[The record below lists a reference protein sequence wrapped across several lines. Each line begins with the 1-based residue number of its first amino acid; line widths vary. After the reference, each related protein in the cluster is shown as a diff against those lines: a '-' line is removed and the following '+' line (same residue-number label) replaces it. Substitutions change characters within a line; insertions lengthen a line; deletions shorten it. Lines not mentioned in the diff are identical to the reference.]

1 VNLAPDRSVWFGA
14 ALTGNRVGMRVKQ
27 LYANEGLRTFVVVMA
42 KGDEAF
48 DQLGAFASENAITAA
63 GLTAV
68 GAARD
73 VALGYFDPEIDDY
86 RTTTFSEQLEVLSLV
101 GDIASKD
108 GKPVVH
114 AHITLGRQDSS
125 VIGGHLQR
133 LTVWPT
139 LEVVVTETPAHLAKT
154 IDPETGLALIDLSD

>member
-1 VNLAPDRSVWFGA
+1 
-14 ALTGNRVGMRVKQ
+14 MRAKQ
-27 LYANEGLRTFVVVMA
+27 VYENEGLRTFVVVMA

-48 DQLGAFASENAITAA
+48 SELGTFASENSLTAA

-68 GAARD
+68 GGTRE
-73 VALGYFDPEIDDY
+73 VTLGYFDPEINDY
-86 RTTTFSEQLEVLSLV
+86 RSTTFSEQLEVLSLV

-108 GKPVVH
+108 GRPAVH
-114 AHITLGRQDSS
+114 AHLTLGREDSS
-125 VIGGHLQR
+125 TIGGHLQR

-154 IDPETGLALIDLSD
+154 VDPETGLALIDLND

>member
-1 VNLAPDRSVWFGA
+1 
-14 ALTGNRVGMRVKQ
+14 MRVKQ
-27 LYANEGLRTFVVVMA
+27 VYDNQGLRTFVVVMA

-48 DQLGAFASENAITAA
+48 GQLVAFASDNSITAA

-68 GAARD
+68 GAARE
-73 VALGYFDPEIDDY
+73 VTLGYFDPEINDY
-86 RTTTFSEQLEVLSLV
+86 RSTTFSEQLEVLSLV

-108 GKPVVH
+108 GDPAVH
-114 AHITLGRQDSS
+114 AHITLGRKDSS
-125 VIGGHLQR
+125 TIGGHLQR

-154 IDPETGLALIDLSD
+154 VDPETGLALIDISD